1 MALDQEVKAAIIAKY
16 AKKDGDTGSAEVQ
29 IALLSEQIRILT
41 DHLKV
46 FKKDHSS
53 RLGLLKM
60 VGKRKRLL
68 AYLKAKY
75 SHSVG
80 PDRVF
85 LPIHFAG
92 VMEGVDLSHK
102 YPTGTLPYATGE
114 SVNTI
119 TNYGYDIVTQIPET
133 KGGLCRIERA

>member
-1 MALDQEVKAAIIAKY
+1 MALDQEVKAAIVAKY
-16 AKKDGDTGSAEVQ
+16 GKKDGDTGSAEVQ

-68 AYLKAKY
+68 TYLK
-75 SHSVG
+75 
-80 PDRVF
+80 R
-85 LPIHFAG
+85 
-92 VMEGVDLSHK
+92 
-102 YPTGTLPYATGE
+102 
-114 SVNTI
+114 
-119 TNYGYDIVTQIPET
+119 TNYASFVELVASLGI
-133 KGGLCRIERA
+133 RAK